1 MVVLVLLA
9 GGVTLDAMQ
18 TGQTCYVND
27 ISQNEIYQECD
38 MVMYLQGHQSRR
50 VYYQP
55 GVQVAGVC
63 MIALAI
69 GIGIWDLCSGRA
81 HDASH
86 SQALKTEAYSKL
98 PSSFHTCYAIGVRF
112 SKTCRPHS
120 TPTAGAVYICHNVR
134 RYFR

>member
-1 MVVLVLLA
+1 MLVLVLLA
-9 GGVTLDAMQ
+9 GGVTLDVMQ

-27 ISQNEIYQECD
+27 IRQNEIYQVCD
-38 MVMYLQGHQSRR
+38 MAMYMQGRQSRL
-50 VYYQP
+50 VNDFYQP
-55 GVQVAGVC
+55 GVVVAGVC

-81 HDASH
+81 HDASQ

-112 SKTCRPHS
+112 SKTCRPH
-120 TPTAGAVYICHNVR
+120 
-134 RYFR
+134 